1 MANGQKR
8 LLIMDDESS
17 FCAFVE
23 KAAARVGFDTTSLTD
38 PAEFVTTLRAFS
50 PSALVIDL
58 KMPGF
63 DGVQLLQRV
72 RDEGCD
78 AGIILVSGMDQRVLS
93 MAEKLGRSHG
103 LNIVGVLQKP
113 VKLAELQALLR
124 SAASSQQRFTPD
136 ELKHAIET
144 GDLIVHYQPK
154 IERNDDRW
162 LVNSAEAL
170 VRWRHPTEG
179 LVMPAEFVPLAEEY
193 DLIGPLTDYVL
204 KTCIQQISVWS
215 KRELDCHLAVNLSA
229 RSIEDLE
236 FPDRLKRL
244 MDEHDVAGSSL
255 TLELTESAA
264 MADPT
269 KAMDIFL
276 RLRVADLGLAID
288 DFGTGFSSL
297 KQLYQLPFDELKV
310 DRTFVQDLPGDDEAR
325 AIVRA
330 TIDMGHALGM
340 RVCAEGVETVGALE
354 YLESVGC
361 DRAQGFLIGR
371 PGSASEFERLVGPWQ
386 LSPIAAVHARR

>member
-1 MANGQKR
+1 MAEGQKR
-8 LLIMDDESS
+8 LLIVDDESK

-23 KAAARVGFDTTSLTD
+23 KAAARVGLAAKYLTD
-38 PAEFVTTLRAFS
+38 PSQFIRTLKDFS

-63 DGVQLLQRV
+63 DGVQLLQRLKE
-72 RDEGCD
+72 EGCE
-78 AGIILVSGMDQRVLS
+78 ARIILVSGMDQRVLS
-93 MAEKLGRSHG
+93 TAEKLGRTHG

-124 SAASSQQRFTPD
+124 SAVNVQQRFTPD
-136 ELKHAIET
+136 DLKQAIET
-144 GDLIVHYQPK
+144 GELIVHYQPK
-154 IERNDDRW
+154 IEKNDDRW

-170 VRWRHPTEG
+170 IRWRHQTEG
-179 LVMPAEFVPLAEEY
+179 LVMPGEFVPLAEEY

-204 KTCIQQISVWS
+204 QTCVQQISSWS
-215 KRELDCHLAVNLSA
+215 KQKLDCRLAVNLSA

-244 MDEHDVAGSSL
+244 MDEHDVPGSSL

-264 MADPT
+264 MADPA

-297 KQLYQLPFDELKV
+297 KQLYELPFDELKI
-310 DRTFVQDLPGDDEAR
+310 DRAFVQDLPGDEEAR

-330 TIDMGHALGM
+330 TVDMGHALGM
-340 RVCAEGVETVGALE
+340 RICAEGVETVGALE
-354 YLESVGC
+354 YLESINC

-371 PGSASEFERLVGPWQ
+371 PASASEFERLVGPWRVPS
-386 LSPIAAVHARR
+386 LRRAAN

>member
-17 FCAFVE
+17 FCTFVE

-113 VKLAELQALLR
+113 VRLADLQALLR
-124 SAASSQQRFTPD
+124 SAASSQQRFAPD

-144 GDLIVHYQPK
+144 GELIVHYQPK

-179 LVMPAEFVPLAEEY
+179 LVMPGEFVPLAEEY

-204 KTCIQQISVWS
+204 TTCVQQISFWS
-215 KRELDCHLAVNLSA
+215 KRKLDCRLAVNLSA

-354 YLESVGC
+354 YLESVNC

-371 PGSASEFERLVGPWQ
+371 PASASEFERLVGPWQ
-386 LSPIAAVHARR
+386 LSPIAAVHSRR